1 MVFPSQNPVCLF
13 HKRHGADT
21 QFVDKTEVAPVRPS
35 KYLFC
40 SVANSSAF
48 PSSFINKELQ
58 KGRQSAD
65 ISRSPYPDYYMY

>member
-1 MVFPSQNPVCLF
+1 
-13 HKRHGADT
+13 
-21 QFVDKTEVAPVRPS
+21 
-35 KYLFC
+35 LFC